1 MSESPIPA
9 TSMSESPVPVV
20 PKSPRTIKKE
30 PTT

>member
-30 PTT
+30 PTP